1 MILRKGNTLLLER
14 GAALVSSAAVVGRKE
29 GEGPL
34 ADSFDR
40 IVRDPYAGQKSWE
53 KAESELQKQAV
64 TLALQKA
71 NLPANEIDVMLSGDL
86 INQCTPSCYAAAPL
100 GIPML
105 GLFGACS
112 TAAES
117 LALGSLMVESGA
129 AEHALCLTSSHFCTA
144 ERQFRTP
151 LAYGGQ
157 RSPTAQW
164 TVTGAGAFVLAK
176 EGALKIK
183 GVCIGRPVDMGVRD
197 VSNMG
202 AAMAP
207 AACDTLTRFF
217 RDTGKAPCDF
227 DLILTG
233 DLGSIGHRIVGEQ
246 MSSQGLP
253 LGERYEDC
261 GLLVYDVK
269 RQDMHAG
276 GSGCGCSASVLRG
289 HRLQGMREG
298 RWRTVLFA
306 PTGALLSP
314 TSSFQGESIPGICHA
329 VRLSAER

>member
-1 MILRKGNTLLLER
+1 MILRKGNTLLLEQ

-53 KAESELQKQAV
+53 KAETELQKQAV

-129 AEHALCLTSSHFCTA
+129 AGHALCLTSSHFCTA

-183 GVCIGRPVDMGVRD
+183 GVCIGRPVDMGVRA

-276 GSGCGCSASVLRG
+276 GSGCGCSAVVLAG
-289 HRLQGMREG
+289 HVISKMKQGLYSN
-298 RWRTVLFA
+298 VLLA
-306 PTGALLSP
+306 GTGALMSPMSLQQGDAIVGIAHLIWLS
-314 TSSFQGESIPGICHA
+314 TC
-329 VRLSAER
+329 

>member
-1 MILRKGNTLLLER
+1 MILRKGNTLLLEQ

-40 IVRDPYAGQKSWE
+40 IIRDPYAGQKSWE

-151 LAYGGQ
+151 LAYCGQ

-176 EGALKIK
+176 EGTLKIK

-276 GSGCGCSASVLRG
+276 GSGCGCSAVVLAG
-289 HRLQGMREG
+289 HVISKMKQGLYSN
-298 RWRTVLFA
+298 VLLA
-306 PTGALLSP
+306 GTGALMSPMSLQQGDAIVGIAHLIWLS
-314 TSSFQGESIPGICHA
+314 TC
-329 VRLSAER
+329 

>member
-1 MILRKGNTLLLER
+1 MILRKGNTLLLEQ

-53 KAESELQKQAV
+53 KAETELQKQAV

-183 GVCIGRPVDMGVRD
+183 GACIGRPVDMGVRD

-276 GSGCGCSASVLRG
+276 GSGCGCSAVVLAG
-289 HRLQGMREG
+289 HVISKMKQGLYSN
-298 RWRTVLFA
+298 VLLA
-306 PTGALLSP
+306 GTGALMSPMSLQQGDAIVGIAHLIWLS
-314 TSSFQGESIPGICHA
+314 TC
-329 VRLSAER
+329 

>member
-1 MILRKGNTLLLER
+1 MILRKGNTLLLEQ

-276 GSGCGCSASVLRG
+276 GSGCGCSAVVLAG
-289 HRLQGMREG
+289 HVISKMKQGLYSN
-298 RWRTVLFA
+298 VLLA
-306 PTGALLSP
+306 GTGALMSPMSLQQGDAIVGIAHLIWLS
-314 TSSFQGESIPGICHA
+314 TC
-329 VRLSAER
+329 

>member
-1 MILRKGNTLLLER
+1 M
-14 GAALVSSAAVVGRKE
+14 
-29 GEGPL
+29 
-34 ADSFDR
+34 
-40 IVRDPYAGQKSWE
+40 
-53 KAESELQKQAV
+53 
-64 TLALQKA
+64 ALQKA

-276 GSGCGCSASVLRG
+276 GSGCGCSAVVLAG
-289 HRLQGMREG
+289 HVISKMKQGLYSN
-298 RWRTVLFA
+298 VLLA
-306 PTGALLSP
+306 GTGALMSPMSLQQGDAIVGIAHLIWLS
-314 TSSFQGESIPGICHA
+314 TC
-329 VRLSAER
+329 

>member
-1 MILRKGNTLLLER
+1 MILRKGNTLLLEQ

-40 IVRDPYAGQKSWE
+40 IIRDPYAGQKSWE

-176 EGALKIK
+176 EGTLKIK

-276 GSGCGCSASVLRG
+276 GSGCGCSAVVLAG
-289 HRLQGMREG
+289 HVISKMKQGLYSN
-298 RWRTVLFA
+298 VLLA
-306 PTGALLSP
+306 GTGALMSPMSLQQGDAIVGIAHLIWLS
-314 TSSFQGESIPGICHA
+314 TC
-329 VRLSAER
+329 

>member
-1 MILRKGNTLLLER
+1 MILRKGNTLLLEQ

-40 IVRDPYAGQKSWE
+40 IIRDPYAGQKSWE

-276 GSGCGCSASVLRG
+276 GSGCGCSAVVLAG
-289 HRLQGMREG
+289 HVISKMKQGLYSN
-298 RWRTVLFA
+298 VLLA
-306 PTGALLSP
+306 GTGALMSPMSLQQGDAIVGIAHLIWLS
-314 TSSFQGESIPGICHA
+314 TC
-329 VRLSAER
+329 

>member
-1 MILRKGNTLLLER
+1 MILRKGNTLLLEQ

-53 KAESELQKQAV
+53 KAETELQKQAV

-129 AEHALCLTSSHFCTA
+129 AGHALCLTSSHFCTA

-246 MSSQGLP
+246 MSSQGHP

-276 GSGCGCSASVLRG
+276 GSGCGCSAVVLAG
-289 HRLQGMREG
+289 HVISKMKQGLYSN
-298 RWRTVLFA
+298 VLLA
-306 PTGALLSP
+306 GTGALMSPMSLQQGDAIVGIAHLIWLS
-314 TSSFQGESIPGICHA
+314 TC
-329 VRLSAER
+329 

>member
-1 MILRKGNTLLLER
+1 MILRKGNTLLLEQ

-129 AEHALCLTSSHFCTA
+129 AGHALCLTSSHFCTA

-246 MSSQGLP
+246 MSSQRLP

-276 GSGCGCSASVLRG
+276 GSGCGCSAVVLAG
-289 HRLQGMREG
+289 HVISKMKQGLYSN
-298 RWRTVLFA
+298 VLLA
-306 PTGALLSP
+306 GTGALMSPMSLQQGDAIVGIAHLIWLS
-314 TSSFQGESIPGICHA
+314 TC
-329 VRLSAER
+329 

>member
-1 MILRKGNTLLLER
+1 MILRKGNTLLLEQ

-129 AEHALCLTSSHFCTA
+129 AEHALCLTSSIFVRPSA
-144 ERQFRTP
+144 NSVP
-151 LAYGGQ
+151 PW
-157 RSPTAQW
+157 PTA
-164 TVTGAGAFVLAK
+164 G
-176 EGALKIK
+176 
-183 GVCIGRPVDMGVRD
+183 
-197 VSNMG
+197 S
-202 AAMAP
+202 AP
-207 AACDTLTRFF
+207 
-217 RDTGKAPCDF
+217 P
-227 DLILTG
+227 
-233 DLGSIGHRIVGEQ
+233 
-246 MSSQGLP
+246 P
-253 LGERYEDC
+253 L
-261 GLLVYDVK
+261 
-269 RQDMHAG
+269 
-276 GSGCGCSASVLRG
+276 SG
-289 HRLQGMREG
+289 
-298 RWRTVLFA
+298 
-306 PTGALLSP
+306 P
-314 TSSFQGESIPGICHA
+314 
-329 VRLSAER
+329 

>member
-1 MILRKGNTLLLER
+1 MILRKGNTLLLEQ

-129 AEHALCLTSSHFCTA
+129 AGHALCLTSSHFCTA

-276 GSGCGCSASVLRG
+276 GSGCGCSAVVLAG
-289 HRLQGMREG
+289 HVISKMKQGLYSN
-298 RWRTVLFA
+298 VLLA
-306 PTGALLSP
+306 GTGALMSPMSLQQGDAIVGIAHLIWLS
-314 TSSFQGESIPGICHA
+314 TC
-329 VRLSAER
+329 

>member
-276 GSGCGCSASVLRG
+276 GSGCGCSAVVLAG
-289 HRLQGMREG
+289 HVISKMKQGRYSN
-298 RWRTVLFA
+298 VLLA
-306 PTGALLSP
+306 GTGALMSPMSLQQGDAIVGIAHLIWLS
-314 TSSFQGESIPGICHA
+314 TC
-329 VRLSAER
+329 

>member
-276 GSGCGCSASVLRG
+276 GSGCGCSAVVLAG
-289 HRLQGMREG
+289 HVISKMKQGLYSKELLAG
-298 RWRTVLFA
+298 
-306 PTGALLSP
+306 TGALMSPMSLQQGDAIVGIAHLIWLS
-314 TSSFQGESIPGICHA
+314 TC
-329 VRLSAER
+329 